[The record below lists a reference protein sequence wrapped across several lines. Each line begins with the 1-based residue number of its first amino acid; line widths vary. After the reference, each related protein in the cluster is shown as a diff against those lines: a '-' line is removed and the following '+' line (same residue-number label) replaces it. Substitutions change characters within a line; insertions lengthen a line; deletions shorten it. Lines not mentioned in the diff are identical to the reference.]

1 SDARDGERRCVL
13 LLQRLVVVVREAV
26 DADDLVSVRN
36 QLLGELRAD
45 EACSTGDDK
54 LHSAGASGFS
64 VPSPFGVRL
73 RSEKKRVMTIPSRK
87 SPRRGS
93 GWSPRARASA
103 SSG

>member
-1 SDARDGERRCVL
+1 TGACDGERRGVL
-13 LLQRLVVVVREAV
+13 LLERLVRVDREGA
-26 DADDLVSVRN
+26 DAHRVVSVGN
-36 QLLGELRAD
+36 QLVGELRAD
-45 EACSTGDDK
+45 DACSNGDEK
-54 LHSAGASGFS
+54 LHAGGASGFS

-73 RSEKKRVMTIPSRK
+73 RSEKKRVMTMPSRK